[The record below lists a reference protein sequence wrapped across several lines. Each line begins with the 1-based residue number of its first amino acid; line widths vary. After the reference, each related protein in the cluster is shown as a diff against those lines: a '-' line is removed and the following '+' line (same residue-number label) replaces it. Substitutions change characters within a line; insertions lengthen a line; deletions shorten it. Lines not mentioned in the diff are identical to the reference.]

1 MDARAGRLLPKDR
14 ATRRAW
20 LGAFL
25 LILVLVLLPWLIRLD
40 GKPHG
45 DFEQFLGRF
54 HPLVVHLP
62 IGFLVLVPV
71 LEIAARFKPGL
82 REAAGFVL
90 GLAFASCLVALGL
103 GFLLAYGG
111 GSAEPGVT
119 QHMWSGI
126 ALTIFAL
133 LCVLARPL
141 WFGGEAQY
149 VYPALLSG
157 CMLVLIWAA
166 HEGGSLTH
174 GSNYLTQYMPAGLKR
189 ILPGGAPTSGSFYIQ
204 HIHPI
209 LDANCVTCHGA
220 GQVKGGLRLDSY
232 DALMRGGADGAVIV
246 AGKPESSLL
255 IQRVTYAPDH
265 KGFMP
270 AEGRPPLRA
279 EEIAWIKAW
288 IQQGASQTAAT
299 LSGISFREEQEEPP
313 PQPVGDYTAL
323 LPEIQQMDL
332 AQGAKLKPV
341 SRKPEDGL
349 VLYTVDVAP
358 QFGDVQLAQL
368 LKFAPYIVEADLGR
382 TTVTNASFDTLAR
395 FTHLRALHLEGTGIT
410 GDGISK
416 LAPLTQLTYLNLSG
430 TMVSPAAAA
439 QLRSFRN
446 LRHIY
451 LYNTPAQPIAEAPA
465 ANAIRKD

>member
-1 MDARAGRLLPKDR
+1 MGAGRLLPKDR
-14 ATRRAW
+14 ATRRDW
-20 LGAFL
+20 LAAL
-25 LILVLVLLPWLIRLD
+25 LLMLVLLLLPWLIRLD

-45 DFEQFLGRF
+45 DLEQFFGRF
-54 HPLVVHLP
+54 HPLIVHFP

-71 LEIAARFKPGL
+71 LEIAGRLRPAL

-90 GLAFASCLVALGL
+90 GMAFASCLLALGL
-103 GFLLAYGG
+103 GFLLAHGG
-111 GSAEPGVT
+111 GSAGSGVMH
-119 QHMWSGI
+119 HMWSGV
-126 ALTIFAL
+126 ALTIIAL
-133 LCVLARPL
+133 LCVLARNS
-141 WFGGEAQY
+141 WSGGEVPH
-149 VYPALLSG
+149 VYPSLLSG

-166 HEGGSLTH
+166 HQGGSLTH
-174 GSNYLTQYMPAGLKR
+174 GENYLTQYMPASLKR
-189 ILPGGAPTSGSFYIQ
+189 LIPGGAPTSSSFYVQ

-232 DALMRGGADGAVIV
+232 DDLMKGGTDGAVIV
-246 AGKPESSLL
+246 EGKPDNSLL
-255 IQRVTYAPDH
+255 LQRVTLAPDH

-270 AEGRPPLRA
+270 AEGRPPLRT
-279 EEIAWIKAW
+279 EEIAWIRAW
-288 IQQGASQTAAT
+288 IEQGASPTVAS
-299 LSGISFREEQEEPP
+299 LPGISIREAEKEMP
-313 PQPVGDYTAL
+313 PQPVEDYSAL
-323 LPEIQQMDL
+323 MPEIEQMDL

-358 QFGDVQLAQL
+358 QFGDAQLAQM

-382 TTVTNASFDTLAR
+382 TAVTNASFDTLSK

-410 GDGISK
+410 GDGITK

-430 TMVSPAAAA
+430 TQVSPVAAAK
-439 QLRSFRN
+439 LSSFKN

-451 LYNTPAQPIAEAPA
+451 LYNTPAQPIAAAPQG
-465 ANAIRKD
+465 NAVRED